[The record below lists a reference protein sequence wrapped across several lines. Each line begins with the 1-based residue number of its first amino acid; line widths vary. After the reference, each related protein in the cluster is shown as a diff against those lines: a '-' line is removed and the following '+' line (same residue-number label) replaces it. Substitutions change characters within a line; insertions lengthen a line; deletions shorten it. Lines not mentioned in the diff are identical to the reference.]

1 MQTYG
6 PNGDVD
12 RWSREQSEMQ
22 TYGPNG
28 DMHRQQED
36 ETEWDNTIAYGVP
49 ETMNREQQNDRMPEN
64 EGIVRKENP
73 AKTEA
78 GAAGVCTCGV
88 CGSVNNP
95 AHKYCIICGAV
106 LQGTEKTPHGSSDE
120 SDTVYCPNCGMK
132 NRMGGSYCI
141 NCGSRL

>member
-1 MQTYG
+1 MKEGYR
-6 PNGDVD
+6 VVV
-12 RWSREQSEMQ
+12 RREAPRSGSGQ
-22 TYGPNG
+22 PV
-28 DMHRQQED
+28 
-36 ETEWDNTIAYGVP
+36 AYGVKLP
-49 ETMNREQQNDRMPEN
+49 HAGQVEADDAEYREQQNDRMPEN